1 MKKKVDI
8 PFEKIVIATTISLL
22 ILIKLFI

>member
-8 PFEKIVIATTISLL
+8 PFEKIVIVTTISLL

>member
-1 MKKKVDI
+1 MKNKVDI